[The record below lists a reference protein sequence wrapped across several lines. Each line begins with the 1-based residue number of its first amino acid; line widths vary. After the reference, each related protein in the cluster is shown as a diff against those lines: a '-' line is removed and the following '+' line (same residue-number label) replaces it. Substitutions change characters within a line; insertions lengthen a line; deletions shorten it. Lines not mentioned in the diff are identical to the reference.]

1 MTESIGA
8 VYPTQVPALSDPADI
23 QEALRVYHYG
33 ATTGSG
39 AGEYDPNNSN
49 PDNLFSNSIAFY
61 LNDLQDQVTNLGTV
75 KDVTSVLWTDKGVLL
90 SSSDVSTTEAL
101 TVGTDGQHLVANSS
115 TSTGLEWSNNLTS
128 PVLFGTLS
136 SETGTDLVLAP
147 DSSIVEIR
155 GDGASDQGGLRL
167 NSELNNFGQ
176 TLRPQPESEEA
187 INTLTLPTGGN
198 QELVGVVAEQQL
210 FNKSFGDSVEVVG
223 NVTYNLEMR
232 SSGFVDSYTLAI
244 EDQGSVL
251 QVDRDTDNDIIIPL
265 ESNVDFPIGTQI
277 VVLQAG
283 EGQTSIIP
291 EGAGV
296 TINATPGFSLRDQ
309 WSSAT
314 VIKRA
319 SDLWVVIGDL
329 VV

>member
-101 TVGTDGQHLVANSS
+101 TVGTDGQHLVANSA

-155 GDGASDQGGLRL
+155 GDGGTAQGGLRL
-167 NSELNNFGQ
+167 RSELNNFGQ
-176 TLRPQPESEEA
+176 VLRTQPESEGA

-198 QELVGVVAEQQL
+198 QELVGVISSQEL
-210 FNKSFGDSVEVVG
+210 FNKTFGDTVSVVG
-223 NVTYNLEMR
+223 NVKYNLDIKSSGFSDTYNLIATDE
-232 SSGFVDSYTLAI
+232 GTVI
-244 EDQGSVL
+244 EVNRADP
-251 QVDRDTDNDIIIPL
+251 NDVVIPL
-265 ESNVDFPIGTQI
+265 DSTLDFPVGTQI
-277 VVLQAG
+277 VILQTG
-283 EGQTSIIP
+283 PGQTTIAKEDPS
-291 EGAGV
+291 V
-296 TINATPGFSLRDQ
+296 TINATPGLKLRDQ

-314 VIKRA
+314 LIKRGFD
-319 SDLWVVIGDL
+319 SWVVIGDL
-329 VV
+329 VA